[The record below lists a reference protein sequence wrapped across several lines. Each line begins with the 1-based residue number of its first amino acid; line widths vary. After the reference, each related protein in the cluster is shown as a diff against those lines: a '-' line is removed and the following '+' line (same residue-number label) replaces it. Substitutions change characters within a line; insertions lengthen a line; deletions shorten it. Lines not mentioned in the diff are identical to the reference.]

1 MSRKPQPKPI
11 FVSKPFLPPLA
22 ELLPSLEQ
30 IWESQI
36 LTNFGPFH
44 EELEFELCKYLGVKH
59 ISLISNATLA
69 LSIALKASGVSGDV
83 ITTPFSFIATSQAL
97 LWNNLTPIFVDID
110 STNLNIDPNKIEAAI
125 TENTSAI
132 LPVHC
137 YGNPCDTET
146 ISSIAKKYDLKVIY
160 DAAHAFGV
168 KCHCGSLLNHGD
180 YSVVSFHATKV
191 FNTFEGGAIV
201 SPDIESKKKVD
212 LMRNFGIFGETS
224 VLSEGINGK
233 MNEISSAFGL
243 IQLRYIEEAISKRKM
258 VADFY
263 LNRLR
268 DLKGIRIV
276 GPFGQVRH
284 NYSYFPIL
292 VTDEFPLSRNELYDS
307 LKARGIFTRRYF
319 FPLISNHSIYGKL
332 TSVGN
337 EELPRARQAAER
349 ILCLPIYPDIS
360 YSELDLIIE
369 SIRRPVG

>member
-1 MSRKPQPKPI
+1 MPQKLPNSI

-22 ELLPSLEQ
+22 ELLPALEK
-30 IWESQI
+30 IWDSRV
-36 LTNFGPFH
+36 LTNYGPFH
-44 EELEFELCKYLGVKH
+44 EELEFQLCRYLGVKH

-69 LSIALKASGVSGDV
+69 LSIALKASGISGEV
-83 ITTPFSFIATSQAL
+83 ITTPFSFAATTQAL
-97 LWNNLTPIFVDID
+97 LWNNLTPVFIDID
-110 STNLNIDPNKIEAAI
+110 STNLNINPNKIEAAI
-125 TENTSAI
+125 TSKTSAI

-137 YGNPCDTET
+137 YGNPCDIDA
-146 ISSIAKKYDLKVIY
+146 ISSIAKTYDLKVIY

-224 VLSEGINGK
+224 VLSEGLNGK
-233 MNEISSAFGL
+233 MNEISSALGL
-243 IQLRYIEEAISKRKM
+243 LQLQYIDEAISKRKL

-263 LNRLR
+263 LNSLR
-268 DLKGIRIV
+268 DTRGIQIV
-276 GPFGQVRH
+276 GPFDQIRH

-307 LKARGIFTRRYF
+307 LRARGIFVRRYF
-319 FPLISNHSIYGKL
+319 YPLLSDHSIFRKL
-332 TSVGN
+332 SSISHEGLSCA
-337 EELPRARQAAER
+337 EQAAER

-360 YSELDLIIE
+360 SSELDFITA
-369 SIRRPVG
+369 SISDVFC